1 LWLWYTPFICFTLN
15 IGSTPDINEYF
26 YETKERMSHK
36 NKCRIPTSLSLM
48 LVFIFFS
55 FIASAQNKG
64 WVLEKKLNKPL
75 AGVNI
80 VSTDSRVLSV
90 TNGKGEFN
98 LRNLTVKNG
107 KDTLSFSHIGYAPR
121 KISLSELKEMGYLVL
136 LTEDDRLLHEVT
148 VVSEKLQLQ
157 PEIRYKQLKSLKEGL
172 FSVGS
177 VLIGGKI
184 CVIGGDASSGEDLI
198 LRALDEYGDDVMS
211 HLNRSI
217 SWQEFS
223 GSLYIYDLQTDSWTN
238 SSLKFDKRA
247 YHGIQYFKGKIYVFG
262 GKGLSRDGR
271 SEYLDNK
278 IEVYDIKHNSI
289 LADHSNPHQAINF
302 ASFVYDNNLIVMG
315 GSTKL
320 KADGEKDYSNKVHI
334 CNLKTGYW
342 YELEDMP
349 TGKET
354 KGVLIG
360 NTIYLTGGFQSKP
373 LKAIETYNVVT
384 GKWNIESRE
393 LFYEVER
400 PGVTTNGNIIYIFE
414 DGKIQTYNIE
424 TKELNVYLIDLALK
438 YSELF
443 YANNKLYILGGY
455 YQDEFSIEPSS
466 NLYSIDL
473 NEFKRTET
481 HNEAGVRTESE

>member
-1 LWLWYTPFICFTLN
+1 MIY
-15 IGSTPDINEYF
+15 
-26 YETKERMSHK
+26 K
-36 NKCRIPTSLSLM
+36 NKYRIPTSSTLM
-48 LVFIFFS
+48 LVFAFFS
-55 FIASAQNKG
+55 FIATAENKG
-64 WVLEKKLNKPL
+64 LVLEKKLNKPL

-80 VSTDSRVLSV
+80 VSADSKLVSV
-90 TNGKGEFN
+90 TNSKGEFN
-98 LRNLTVKNG
+98 LRNLSIKNG
-107 KDTLSFSHIGYAPR
+107 NDTLYFSHIGYAAR
-121 KISLSELKEMGYLVL
+121 KISLSELKEMGYMVL
-136 LTEDDRLLHEVT
+136 LTEDDQQLHEVT
-148 VVSEKLQLQ
+148 VVTERLSLQ

-172 FSVGS
+172 FSIGS

-184 CVIGGDASSGEDLI
+184 CVIGGDASSGEDQT
-198 LRALDEYGDDVMS
+198 LRALDEYGDDFLAHV
-211 HLNRSI
+211 NRSI

-223 GSLYIYDLQTDSWTN
+223 GNLYIYDLQTDSWTT

-289 LADHSNPHQAINF
+289 LVDYANPHQAINF
-302 ASFVYDNNLIVMG
+302 ASFVYDDNLIVMG

-320 KADGEKDYSNKVHI
+320 KANGEKEYSNKVHI

-342 YELEDMP
+342 YELDSMP

-360 NTIYLTGGFQSKP
+360 NTIYLTGGFNAKP
-373 LKAIETYNVVT
+373 LKEIETYNVAT
-384 GKWNIESRE
+384 GKWNVESRE
-393 LFYEVER
+393 LIYEVER
-400 PGVTTNGNIIYIFE
+400 PGVTTNGNLIYIFE

-443 YANNKLYILGGY
+443 YANNKLYILGGFN
-455 YQDEFSIEPSS
+455 QDEFSIEPSS

-481 HNEAGVRTESE
+481 HNEAEVNTKGE

>member
-1 LWLWYTPFICFTLN
+1 MIY
-15 IGSTPDINEYF
+15 
-26 YETKERMSHK
+26 K
-36 NKCRIPTSLSLM
+36 NKYRIPTSLTLM
-48 LVFIFFS
+48 LVFAFFS
-55 FIASAQNKG
+55 FIATAQNKG
-64 WVLEKKLNKPL
+64 LVLEKKLNKPL
-75 AGVNI
+75 EGVNI
-80 VSTDSRVLSV
+80 VTTDDRVVSV
-90 TNGKGEFN
+90 TNGKGEFS
-98 LRNLTVKNG
+98 LRNQVLKNNT
-107 KDTLSFSHIGYAPR
+107 DTLYFSHIGYAPR
-121 KISLSELKEMGYLVL
+121 KISPSELKEMNYLVL
-136 LTEDDRLLHEVT
+136 LTEDDQQLHEVT
-148 VVSEKLQLQ
+148 VVSEKQSLQ
-157 PEIRYKQLKSLKEGL
+157 PEIRYKQLRSLKEGL
-172 FSVGS
+172 YSVGS

-184 CVIGGDASSGEDLI
+184 CVIGGDASSGEDQI
-198 LRALDEYGDDVMS
+198 LKALDVYGDDFMS

-223 GSLYIYDLQTDSWTN
+223 GNLYIYDLQTDSWTT

-247 YHGIQYFKGKIYVFG
+247 YHGMHYFKGKIYVFG
-262 GKGLSRDGR
+262 GKSLSRDGR

-289 LADHSNPHQAINF
+289 LVDYANPHQAINF
-302 ASFVYDNNLIVMG
+302 ASFMYDDNLIVMG

-320 KADGEKDYSNKVHI
+320 KADGEKEYSNKVHI

-354 KGVLIG
+354 KGVLIA

-373 LKAIETYNVVT
+373 LKEIETYNVAT
-384 GKWNIESRE
+384 GKWNIESRK
-393 LFYEVER
+393 LLYEVDR
-400 PGVTTNGNIIYIFE
+400 PGVTTNGNLIYIFE
-414 DGKIQTYNIE
+414 DGKIQIYNIE

-443 YANNKLYILGGY
+443 YSNNKLYILGGFN
-455 YQDEFSIEPSS
+455 QDEFSIEPSS

-481 HNEAGVRTESE
+481 HNETAVSIEGD

>member
-1 LWLWYTPFICFTLN
+1 MIY
-15 IGSTPDINEYF
+15 
-26 YETKERMSHK
+26 K
-36 NKCRIPTSLSLM
+36 NKYRIPTSLTLM
-48 LVFIFFS
+48 LVFAFFS

-64 WVLEKKLNKPL
+64 IVLEKNFNKPL

-80 VSTDSRVLSV
+80 ISTDSRVVSI
-90 TNGKGEFN
+90 TNGRGEFN
-98 LRNLTVKNG
+98 LRNLSVKNG
-107 KDTLSFSHIGYAPR
+107 NDTLYFSHIGYASR

-136 LTEDDRLLHEVT
+136 LSEDDQKLNEVT
-148 VVSEKLQLQ
+148 VVSEKLSLQ

-172 FSVGS
+172 FAVGS

-184 CVIGGDASSGEDLI
+184 CVVGGDASFGEDLI
-198 LRALDEYGDDVMS
+198 LKALDEYGDDVMS
-211 HLNRSI
+211 HLKRSI

-223 GSLYIYDLQTDSWTN
+223 GKLYIYDIQTDSWTTSN
-238 SSLKFDKRA
+238 LKFDKRA

-278 IEVYDIKHNSI
+278 IEVYDIKHNTI
-289 LADHSNPHQAINF
+289 LIAHANPHQAINF
-302 ASFVYDNNLIVMG
+302 ASFVYDDNLIVMG

-320 KADGEKDYSNKVHI
+320 KANGEKEYSNKVHI

-342 YELEDMP
+342 YELDNMP
-349 TGKET
+349 AGKET

-360 NTIYLTGGFQSKP
+360 NTIYLTGGFHTMP
-373 LKAIETYNVVT
+373 LKEIETYNVVT
-384 GKWNIESRE
+384 GKWNVENRK

-400 PGVTTNGNIIYIFE
+400 PGVTTNGNMIYIFE
-414 DGKIQTYNIE
+414 DGKIQTYNTE
-424 TKELNVYLIDLALK
+424 TKELNVYLIDLSLK

-443 YANNKLYILGGY
+443 YSNNKLYILGGY
-455 YQDEFSIEPSS
+455 NQDEFSIEPSS
-466 NLYSIDL
+466 NVYSIDL

-481 HNEAGVRTESE
+481 HNETAVSIESE

>member
-1 LWLWYTPFICFTLN
+1 MTLAYTPKICFTALMR
-15 IGSTPDINEYF
+15 SAPYINEYF
-26 YETKERMSHK
+26 YDTSERMSYK
-36 NKCRIPTSLSLM
+36 NKYGIPTSLSLM
-48 LVFIFFS
+48 LVFAFFS
-55 FIASAQNKG
+55 FIATAQNKG
-64 WVLEKKLNKPL
+64 LVLEKKLNKPL

-80 VSTDSRVLSV
+80 VSADGRVVSI

-98 LRNLTVKNG
+98 LRNLSVKNG
-107 KDTLSFSHIGYAPR
+107 NDTLYFSHIGYAPG
-121 KISLSELKEMGYLVL
+121 KISLSQLKEMDYLVL
-136 LTEDDRLLHEVT
+136 LTEDDQQLHEVT
-148 VVSEKLQLQ
+148 VVSEKQPLQQ
-157 PEIRYKQLKSLKEGL
+157 GIRYKQLKSLKEGL
-172 FSVGS
+172 YSVGS

-184 CVIGGDASSGEDLI
+184 CVIGGDASFGEDQTLK
-198 LRALDEYGDDVMS
+198 ALDEYGDDVLS
-211 HLNRSI
+211 HLKPSF

-223 GSLYIYDLQTDSWTN
+223 GNLYIYDIQTNSWTT

-247 YHGIQYFKGKIYVFG
+247 YHGMQYFKGKIYVFG
-262 GKGLSRDGR
+262 GKVLSGDGR
-271 SEYLDNK
+271 SEYLDDK

-289 LADHSNPHQAINF
+289 LVDHTNPHQAINF
-302 ASFVYDNNLIVMG
+302 ASFVYDDNLIVMG

-320 KADGEKDYSNKVHI
+320 KANGEKEYSNKVHI

-342 YELEDMP
+342 YELDNMP
-349 TGKET
+349 VGKET

-360 NTIYLTGGFQSKP
+360 YTIYLTGGFHSKP
-373 LKAIETYNVVT
+373 LKEIETYNVVT
-384 GKWNIESRE
+384 GEWNIESRE

-400 PGVTTNGNIIYIFE
+400 PGVTCNGNMMYIFE

-443 YANNKLYILGGY
+443 YANNKLYILGGFN
-455 YQDEFSIEPSS
+455 QDDFSIEPSS

-481 HNEAGVRTESE
+481 YNEAGARPESE